1 MNAEQTK
8 VKDRGR
14 GRPRHMVVT
23 LGVVLALLG
32 CGEKKQPMAATAA
45 APASTGAAAPETTK
59 PTGGVAEV
67 SIEITPEEA
76 KQKLDKGEAVLIDV
90 REPWEVQTASV
101 AGAKNI
107 PMGEVASRQQE
118 LDPEK
123 NILVMCHH
131 GVRSLKVTNWLR
143 EHGFEKAQ
151 SIRGGIDAWS
161 KKIDPSIPV
170 Y

>member
-1 MNAEQTK
+1 MKAISI
-8 VKDRGR
+8 VFVG
-14 GRPRHMVVT
+14 
-23 LGVVLALLG
+23 LGLLVG
-32 CGEKKQPMAATAA
+32 CGEKKQQTAATPA
-45 APASTGAAAPETTK
+45 APASTGAATAATTK
-59 PTGGVAEV
+59 STGAMEV

-76 KQKLDKGEAVLIDV
+76 KQKLDQGEAVLIDV

-107 PMGEVASRQQE
+107 PMGDVASRQQE
-118 LDPEK
+118 LDPDK
-123 NILVMCHH
+123 NILVLCHH

-151 SIRGGIDAWS
+151 SVRGGIDAWS
-161 KKIDPSIPV
+161 KKVDPKVPT

>member
-1 MNAEQTK
+1 MIGRRQGMH
-8 VKDRGR
+8 RGFKKAY
-14 GRPRHMVVT
+14 
-23 LGVVLALLG
+23 LAVGLAILATLG
-32 CGEKKQPMAATAA
+32 CGEKKQQTAGAPAA
-45 APASTGAAAPETTK
+45 APAAAVETTRA
-59 PTGGVAEV
+59 TGETGLA
-67 SIEITPEEA
+67 IEITPQEA
-76 KQKLDKGEAVLIDV
+76 KQKLEKGEAVLIDV

-118 LDPEK
+118 LDPEA

-131 GVRSLKVTNWLR
+131 GVRSVKVTSWLR

-151 SIRGGIDAWS
+151 SVKGGIDAWA
-161 KKIDPSIPV
+161 KTVDPSVPV

>member
-1 MNAEQTK
+1 MRYAFIA
-8 VKDRGR
+8 
-14 GRPRHMVVT
+14 M
-23 LGVVLALLG
+23 LGGVLLAG
-32 CGEKKQPMAATAA
+32 CGEKKQQTAATPA
-45 APASTGAAAPETTK
+45 APASTGAAAAETTK
-59 PTGGVAEV
+59 STGATEV
-67 SIEITPEEA
+67 SIEISPEEA
-76 KQKLDKGEAVLIDV
+76 KQKLDQGEAVLIDV

-107 PMGEVASRQQE
+107 PMGDVASRQQE

-143 EHGFEKAQ
+143 EHGYEKAQ
-151 SIRGGIDAWS
+151 SVRGGIDAWS
-161 KKIDPSIPV
+161 KKVDPSVPV